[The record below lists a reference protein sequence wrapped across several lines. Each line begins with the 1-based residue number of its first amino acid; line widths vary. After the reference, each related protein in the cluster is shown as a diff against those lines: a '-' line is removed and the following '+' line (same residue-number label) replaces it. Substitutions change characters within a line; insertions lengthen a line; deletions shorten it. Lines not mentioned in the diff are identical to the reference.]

1 LHVDGISGEGGAAT
15 FGFLTND
22 DEGESASR
30 IVTGFLAAD
39 LEDKG
44 ILGQDLDGGIS

>member
-1 LHVDGISGEGGAAT
+1 LHVDGVSGEGGAAT
-15 FGFLTND
+15 FGFSAND

-30 IVTGFLAAD
+30 VVTGFLTAD
-39 LEDKG
+39 LEDEG